1 MPDVN
6 LHGPPY
12 KQVPTVTAVNV
23 LHMLTAFHKLSQCSL
38 MSRMLYKD
46 FLVTVQVYVA
56 VVCVCLPARS
66 MTWIGTTTAI
76 RGPVP

>member
-23 LHMLTAFHKLSQCSL
+23 LHKLPAFHKLSQCSE
-38 MSRMLYKD
+38 MSRMLYKV
-46 FLVTVQVYVA
+46 FLVTVQDQLFCDFKALSRA
-56 VVCVCLPARS
+56 VD
-66 MTWIGTTTAI
+66 
-76 RGPVP
+76 